1 MPREPY
7 HTVWAVFVFGWLNIY
22 LLRMALAPI
31 LPPLMGEFGLTFTEA
46 GLLATAYFYAY
57 AAMQVPAGLLGEVF
71 GRKRV
76 LVAGTLTWAVAS
88 LLTGLTTSFAQIFAA
103 RFVAGLGMGSYF
115 GNDRPLIAAAT
126 PREKM
131 GVGQAVSFT
140 GGGLGL
146 FLGLVLAGLV
156 AEAWGWRAAFVL
168 LSLPSFLAAASVWRF
183 IREPASAGRLAW
195 RWHPYR
201 ALLRSADLWRL
212 YLAQATNIYAMSLVG
227 TWAPAMFQEVGVTG
241 LGASSLYASLLG
253 LAALPGLLLFGW
265 ASDRA
270 AGRGLGRKGVMALSY
285 AGVAAAFLGLGI
297 AIGLRAPAAALAA
310 GIFLAGIFLWGC
322 YGPAYAVLGDLAPPE
337 VLGTAFGLCNT
348 VAFLGALAA
357 PMATGW
363 IRDLTGSFAGGCY
376 AAAGLALV
384 GTLLALSIPP
394 AFRLAPEGARAGG
407 P

>member
-22 LLRMALAPI
+22 LLRMALAPL
-31 LPPLMGEFGLTFTEA
+31 LPPLMGEFGLTFTQA

-57 AAMQVPAGLLGEVF
+57 AGMQIPAGVLGELF

-88 LLTGLTTSFAQIFAA
+88 LLTGFATSFGQIFAA

-126 PREKM
+126 PRGKM
-131 GVGQAVSFT
+131 GVGQGISFT

-146 FLGLVLAGLV
+146 CLGLLLGGVL
-156 AEAWGWRAAFVL
+156 AEAWGWRATFVL
-168 LSLPSFLAAASVWRF
+168 LSFPSFLAAGAVWRF
-183 IREPASAGRLAW
+183 IREPASPSRRGWDW
-195 RWHPYR
+195 RPYR
-201 ALLRSADLWRL
+201 ALLGQGDLWRL
-212 YLAQATNIYAMSLVG
+212 YLAQATNIYALSLVG
-227 TWAPAMFQEVGVTG
+227 TWAPAMFQELGVRT

-253 LAALPGLLLFGW
+253 LAALPGLLLAGW
-265 ASDRA
+265 LSDRA
-270 AGRGLGRKGVMALSY
+270 ADRGLGRKGVVALTY
-285 AGVAAAFLGLGI
+285 LGL
-297 AIGLRAPAAALAA
+297 AAALLGIGIGLSLRVSAA
-310 GIFLAGIFLWGC
+310 ALGTGIFLVGVCLWGC

-337 VLGTAFGLCNT
+337 VLGTAFGLCNA

-363 IRDLTGSFAGGCY
+363 IRDTTGSFAGGCY

-384 GTLLALSIPP
+384 GALLALSIPP
-394 AFRLAPEGARAGG
+394 AFRLAPERARTGER
-407 P
+407 